1 MSNAPDEDANASP
14 VARSFSLRGLN
25 ALVIGGSSGIGLAIA
40 EGFLDQGARVA
51 LAGRTREKLDA
62 ALRRL
67 QQESAFVR
75 GYAADVSVDRELDF
89 LLNSVLA
96 EFGQIDILVPAQGI
110 TTLKPAEEF
119 TAADYDLVMTT
130 NMRSVFFACTKV
142 GRLMLARKHGSI
154 VTIGSMAAHRGWPR
168 SAVYSVSKHGV
179 IGLTKTLAA
188 EWADRGVRVNA
199 ISPGFFPTEL
209 TKAAL
214 SSERRERALRRTP
227 MGRFGDLDEL
237 VGAAVFLASP
247 ASRFVTGTIIN
258 VDGGYLA
265 GGI

>member
-1 MSNAPDEDANASP
+1 MPNAPDEDASASQ
-14 VARSFSLRGLN
+14 VAQSFSLRGLN

-40 EGFLDQGARVA
+40 EGFLRQGARVA
-51 LAGRTREKLDA
+51 LAGRTREKIDA

-67 QQESAFVR
+67 QHEGAFVR
-75 GYAADVSVDRELDF
+75 GYTADVTVDRELDT

-119 TAADYDLVMTT
+119 TGADYDSIMTT
-130 NMRSVFFACTKV
+130 NIRSVFFACTKV

-154 VTIGSMAAHRGWPR
+154 VNIGSMAAHRGWPR
-168 SAVYSVSKHGV
+168 SAIYSISKHGI
-179 IGLTKTLAA
+179 IGLTKTLAS

>member
-1 MSNAPDEDANASP
+1 MANAPDEDTNASP

-40 EGFLDQGARVA
+40 EGFLHQGARVA
-51 LAGRTREKLDA
+51 LAGRTREKMDA

-67 QQESAFVR
+67 QHESAFVR
-75 GYAADVSVDRELDF
+75 GYTADVSVDRELDI
-89 LLNSVLA
+89 LLISVLA
-96 EFGQIDILVPAQGI
+96 EFGQVDILVPAQGI

-119 TAADYDLVMTT
+119 TAADYNSIMTT

-154 VTIGSMAAHRGWPR
+154 VNIGSMAAHRGWPR
-168 SAVYSVSKHGV
+168 SAIYSVSKHGV

-247 ASRFVTGTIIN
+247 ASRFVTGTVIN